1 MNKVRVV
8 VASQTNQADF
18 FERTATGRSLNL
30 YRFPFIDVRLFLE
43 NRAGLP
49 KLYTSVIEESVDD
62 PCMLIFMHDDVHII
76 DYYWVDQLL
85 AGLNR
90 FEVVGIAGNKRRI
103 PRQPSWLFLDTY
115 RTQDRSEN
123 LSGVIGHGPGFPP
136 RVLNVFGPPSQQVK
150 LLDGLLLCADS
161 QTLAK
166 HGLRFDERFDFH
178 FYDMDFCRQAESKGV
193 TCGTWPLS
201 LIHESTGDFV
211 SESWQ
216 KSYAKYL
223 EKWGD

>member
-30 YRFPFIDVRLFLE
+30 YRFPFIDVRLFPE

-49 KLYTSVIEESVDD
+49 KIYNSVIEESVDD

-136 RVLNVFGPPSQQVK
+136 RVLNVFALIDQDTFAPSFTVTTMVTPDRAPPNV
-150 LLDGLLLCADS
+150 A
-161 QTLAK
+161 TLIEPA
-166 HGLRFDERFDFH
+166 
-178 FYDMDFCRQAESKGV
+178 V
-193 TCGTWPLS
+193 TLTS
-201 LIHESTGDFV
+201 LENT
-211 SESWQ
+211 
-216 KSYAKYL
+216 
-223 EKWGD
+223 